1 MFLLKCWLSFLAHAI
16 VNLGF
21 RCFGCFCFSS
31 SIVKNA
37 EKVKKKKKTKKT
49 KKQKNL
55 VFRCSRRFL
64 IFSPSKTLENIRGQV
79 KSGKFNLPL
88 SP

>member
-1 MFLLKCWLSFLAHAI
+1 MFLLKCCLTFLAHAI

-21 RCFGCFCFSS
+21 RCFGLFCFSS
-31 SIVKNA
+31 SDRKKCGKG
-37 EKVKKKKKTKKT
+37 EKKKKTKKT
-49 KKQKNL
+49 KKQKKT
-55 VFRCSRRFL
+55 RFPL
-64 IFSPSKTLENIRGQV
+64 LAPIFDFYAFKTLENIRGQV